1 MPSRSLSIII
11 REFASGDRGIHAA
24 GFYRRPRIPSCT
36 LPPMV
41 EKFTAWL
48 VIFTQRPG
56 WRQAAVV
63 AGALLAAL
71 LVRIFFAK
79 VIFAFTGR
87 TAMDIDDLIAR
98 ALRRPIVWS
107 IAIAGA
113 AWAFYDMQ
121 ASPAVNFV
129 VFGVLVTLIGLLW
142 AVAAMRV
149 GRILLTALSRRV
161 DAVPW
166 IEPKT
171 LPLFDIILKTVV
183 VGGFLYVACIA
194 WRIPLTSW
202 LTSAGIVGI
211 AVGFAAKDTLA
222 NLFAGVFIIA
232 DAPYKIGDYVVL
244 DNDIRGQV
252 LEIGMR
258 STRLLTRDD
267 VQVTVP
273 NAVIGNARIV
283 NQTGGPNET
292 MRVRVKVSVAYG
304 SDIDQVRDVLISCL
318 EGVEHVCSDPAP
330 RVRFREF
337 GDSGLLFE
345 LLAWIEE
352 PVFSGRVLDALN
364 SNVYRAFAAAGI
376 EIPYAKHDVYIKELP
391 QDA

>member
-1 MPSRSLSIII
+1 
-11 REFASGDRGIHAA
+11 
-24 GFYRRPRIPSCT
+24 
-36 LPPMV
+36 MV
-41 EKFTAWL
+41 EKFIAWL
-48 VIFTQRPG
+48 VLLTQRPG
-56 WRQAAVV
+56 WRQAAILGGAVVV
-63 AGALLAAL
+63 ALAAQ
-71 LVRIFFAK
+71 VVFAR
-79 VIFAFTGR
+79 VVLAFTR
-87 TAMDIDDLIAR
+87 KTATGIDDQIAR
-98 ALRRPIVWS
+98 AVRKPFVWS
-107 IAIAGA
+107 ILFAGA
-113 AWAFYDMQ
+113 AWALYDAE
-121 ASPAVNFV
+121 ASPAVDFV
-129 VFGVLVTLIGLLW
+129 GFGVLLTLVGFLW
-142 AVAAMRV
+142 AVTAMRV
-149 GRILLTALSRRV
+149 GRTLLTALSHRV
-161 DAVPW
+161 DTVPW

-171 LPLFDIILKTVV
+171 LPLFDIILKTLVA
-183 VGGFLYVACIA
+183 GGFLYVVCIA

-244 DNDIRGQV
+244 DNDIRGRV

-283 NQTGGPNET
+283 NQTGGPYKK

-304 SDIDQVRDVLISCL
+304 SDIDQVREVLSACV
-318 EGVEHVCSDPAP
+318 EGVEYVCDQPPA
-330 RVRFREF
+330 RVRFRAF

-376 EIPYAKHDVYIKELP
+376 EIPYAKHDVYVKELP
-391 QDA
+391 QND

>member
-1 MPSRSLSIII
+1 
-11 REFASGDRGIHAA
+11 
-24 GFYRRPRIPSCT
+24 
-36 LPPMV
+36 MV
-41 EKFTAWL
+41 EKFIAWL
-48 VIFTQRPG
+48 VLLTQRPG
-56 WRQAAVV
+56 WRQAAILGGAVVV
-63 AGALLAAL
+63 ALAAQA
-71 LVRIFFAK
+71 VFAR
-79 VIFAFTGR
+79 VVLAFTR
-87 TAMDIDDLIAR
+87 KTATGIDDQIAR
-98 ALRRPIVWS
+98 AVRKPFVWS
-107 IAIAGA
+107 ILFAGA
-113 AWAFYDMQ
+113 AWALYDAE
-121 ASPAVNFV
+121 ASPAVDFV
-129 VFGVLVTLIGLLW
+129 GFGVLLTLVGFLW
-142 AVAAMRV
+142 AVTAMRV
-149 GRILLTALSRRV
+149 GRTLLTALSHRV
-161 DAVPW
+161 DTVPW

-171 LPLFDIILKTVV
+171 LPLFDIILKTLV
-183 VGGFLYVACIA
+183 VGGFLYVVCIA

-222 NLFAGVFIIA
+222 NLFAGVFNIA
-232 DAPYKIGDYVVL
+232 DAPYRIGDYVVL
-244 DNDIRGQV
+244 DNDIRGRV

-283 NQTGGPNET
+283 NQTGGPYKK

-304 SDIDQVRDVLISCL
+304 SDIDQVREVLSACV
-318 EGVEHVCSDPAP
+318 EGVEYVCDQPPA
-330 RVRFREF
+330 RVRFRAF

-391 QDA
+391 QND

>member
-1 MPSRSLSIII
+1 
-11 REFASGDRGIHAA
+11 
-24 GFYRRPRIPSCT
+24 
-36 LPPMV
+36 MV
-41 EKFTAWL
+41 EKFIAWL
-48 VIFTQRPG
+48 VLLSQRPG
-56 WRQAAVV
+56 WRQAAILGGAVVV
-63 AGALLAAL
+63 A
-71 LVRIFFAK
+71 LVAHVLFTR
-79 VIFAFTGR
+79 VVLAFTR
-87 TAMDIDDLIAR
+87 KTATSIDDQIALAVR
-98 ALRRPIVWS
+98 KPFVWS
-107 IAIAGA
+107 IVIAGA
-113 AWAFYDMQ
+113 AWAVYDAG
-121 ASPAVNFV
+121 ASPAVEFV
-129 VFGVLVTLIGLLW
+129 VFGVLVTLVGLLW
-142 AVAAMRV
+142 AVTAMRV
-149 GRILLTALSRRV
+149 GRTLLTVLSHRV
-161 DAVPW
+161 DTVPW

-171 LPLFDIILKTVV
+171 LPLFDIILKTLV
-183 VGGFLYVACIA
+183 VGGFLYVVCIA

-283 NQTGGPNET
+283 NQTGGPYEK

-304 SDIDQVRDVLISCL
+304 SDIDQVREVLSTCV
-318 EGVEHVCSDPAP
+318 EGVEHVCDQPPA

-376 EIPYAKHDVYIKELP
+376 EIPYAKHDVYVKELP
-391 QDA
+391 QND